1 MTVHF
6 LASGYLFAWV
16 LIGVDPSTKPINPI
30 LKLITLLVTLAFHAF
45 FGVAMVSATWL
56 IAPDWYHQLGMYTE
70 EQLTLIQVR
79 GGTIMWAISEVPTV
93 GYAIIVAA
101 MWMKSDDRR
110 ARQYDRKA
118 ERDGGAELEAYNAYL
133 ASLQGRAG
141 APSAAPSV
149 SGAADEEPAQGASP
163 REDESPPPT

>member
-1 MTVHF
+1 
-6 LASGYLFAWV
+6 
-16 LIGVDPSTKPINPI
+16 
-30 LKLITLLVTLAFHAF
+30 
-45 FGVAMVSATWL
+45 VAMVSATWL

-79 GGTIMWAISEVPTV
+79 GGTIMWAISEIPTV

-133 ASLQGRAG
+133 ASLQGG
-141 APSAAPSV
+141 GGTQPSAPAAAESANGP
-149 SGAADEEPAQGASP
+149 ADEESALEGPGRDDGRPST
-163 REDESPPPT
+163 S